1 METLLY
7 LAKLALALV
16 LGMGSAHLLGKE
28 RFTHVSA
35 YAQMLLVW
43 LLLFFM
49 GVNTGGID
57 GITSQFG
64 TIGITALLITLF
76 GVAGTILVALF
87 FSFILTPSLR
97 SEHIAIAKRK
107 EQSFIR
113 RLYDIIKE
121 PLLLVSIVILGLVLR
136 LGTNAFSWFDS
147 SLVTYLLYVLLFSVG
162 MGMVHR
168 KISFKGVF
176 ADRSLFFLPL
186 YTILGTYVGAFGV
199 FLWVVLSLRY
209 PDHRSGVSGSWFHLI
224 PVQSA
229 ERELL
234 IFPYSSVWKVGKEVL
249 LSCSL
254 HCRCD
259 QYGCDLGLAFLSLW
273 NAYHGRFDLPW
284 CDHEL
289 GCSAS
294 HSSLFLTLCPELGND
309 GKRVLFQKS
318 KVDDWWTIEEVFDC

>member
-1 METLLY
+1 METLWY

-16 LGMGSAHLLGKE
+16 LGMGSAHLLGKD

-35 YAQMLLVW
+35 YAQMFLVW
-43 LLLFFM
+43 LLLFFFM

-76 GVAGTILVALF
+76 FGVAGTILVSLL
-87 FSFILTPSLR
+87 FSFMLTPSLR

-121 PLLLVSIVILGLVLR
+121 PLILVSIVILGLVLR

-147 SLVTYLLYVLLFSVG
+147 SLVTYLLYVLLFFVG

-168 KISFKGVF
+168 KISFKGVFF

-186 YTILGTYVGAFGV
+186 YTILGTYVGALGV
-199 FLWVVLSLRY
+199 FVFTPYTLAEVVGMLSGFGWYSLSGILITDLGY
-209 PDHRSGVSGSWFHLI
+209 PVLGSIFVF
-224 PVQSA
+224 VQSS
-229 ERELL
+229 EGEFL
-234 IFPYSSVWKVGKEVL
+234 ILSHSSVWKTWKAIL
-249 LSCSL
+249 LPSSL
-254 HCRCD
+254 YCRCY
-259 QYGCDLGLAFLSLW
+259 QHGCHLGIALFSLW
-273 NAYHGRFDLPW
+273 DADMVGSIYHGVIM
-284 CDHEL
+284 
-289 GCSAS
+289 
-294 HSSLFLTLCPELGND
+294 SLVAPLLIP
-309 GKRVLFQKS
+309 LF
-318 KVDDWWTIEEVFDC
+318 F

>member
-76 GVAGTILVALF
+76 GVAGTILVALL

-186 YTILGTYVGAFGV
+186 YTILGTYVGSLGV
-199 FLWVVLSLRY
+199 FVFTPYTLAEVVGMLSGFGWYSLSGILITDLGYPVLGSISFLSNLLRE
-209 PDHRSGVSGSWFHLI
+209 SFSFFLI
-224 PVQSA
+224 PLFGRLGRRYYYPAVCTAGATSMDVT
-229 ERELL
+229 L
-234 IFPYSSVWKVGKEVL
+234 VL
-249 LSCSL
+249 LSS
-254 HCRCD
+254 HFGTRTMV
-259 QYGCDLGLAFLSLW
+259 GSI
-273 NAYHGRFDLPW
+273 YHGVIM
-284 CDHEL
+284 
-289 GCSAS
+289 
-294 HSSLFLTLCPELGND
+294 SLVAPLLIP
-309 GKRVLFQKS
+309 LF
-318 KVDDWWTIEEVFDC
+318 F